1 MSQLKLAVSLD
12 GPPPVLPDSVPVV
25 PEQLRAASSD
35 VLFVIPRGRGGGLQA
50 SIRGHLL
57 ELADPGSGHG
67 LAPTPD
73 DLFIVA
79 IASDLA
85 WLARR
90 FLRDHGLPGDHVSV
104 SAHSRR
110 LDGPPSVMEISMTV
124 TVSESVAAM
133 STALEDALAR
143 RVAARSLEEPVAV
156 ELRCVG

>member
-1 MSQLKLAVSLD
+1 
-12 GPPPVLPDSVPVV
+12 V
-25 PEQLRAASSD
+25 PEELPAPSSD

-73 DLFIVA
+73 DLFVVA

-90 FLRDHGLPGDHVSV
+90 FLRDHGLPGDVSV

-133 STALEDALAR
+133 STALENALAQ